1 MRSLMVPLKYLLIA
15 LAVVAA
21 TGLVTVFLQR
31 VFLRSEPLMGWEDAL
46 ELRRALSAG
55 RASLTFTAYAAE
67 LPFTVNV
74 TVDGRLYRLPLRR
87 VLVYFRARDAPVFEE
102 PLLQLWRAWGNGTHA
117 GAASALD
124 VSDDGST
131 VYIKYLA
138 LSSGFPSRGSSFCLG
153 QGAEDPSYNLGLT
166 SQSGGRV
173 DVLGASYEWS
183 GRRAVR
189 VIRVEVVPCGG

>member
-1 MRSLMVPLKYLLIA
+1 MPLKYLLVA
-15 LAVVAA
+15 LALVAA
-21 TGLVTVFLQR
+21 TGMVAVFLQR

-87 VLVYFRARDAPVFEE
+87 VLVYFRARDAPIFEE

-124 VSDDGST
+124 VSDDGTT

-138 LSSGFPSRGSSFCLG
+138 LNPSIQGRGSSFCLG
-153 QGAEDPSYNLGLT
+153 QGSEDPSYNLGLT

-183 GRRAVR
+183 GRRV
-189 VIRVEVVPCGG
+189 VKILRVEVVPCGG

>member
-1 MRSLMVPLKYLLIA
+1 VVPLKYLLIA

-21 TGLVTVFLQR
+21 TGLVAVFLQR
-31 VFLRSEPLMGWEDAL
+31 VFTRSEPLMGWEDAL

-74 TVDGRLYRLPLRR
+74 TLDGRPYRLPLRR

-117 GAASALD
+117 GAISALSI
-124 VSDDGST
+124 SDDGAT

-138 LSSGFPSRGSSFCLG
+138 LSPSVRGRGSSFCLG
-153 QGAEDPSYNLGLT
+153 QGVEDPNYGLA
-166 SQSGGRV
+166 SQSSGRV
-173 DVLGASYEWS
+173 EVAGVSYEWS
-183 GRRAVR
+183 GRRV
-189 VIRVEVVPCGG
+189 VKVVRVEVGPCGG

>member
-1 MRSLMVPLKYLLIA
+1 MPLKYLLVA
-15 LAVVAA
+15 LALVAA
-21 TGLVTVFLQR
+21 TGMVAVFLQR
-31 VFLRSEPLMGWEDAL
+31 VFTRSEPLMGWEDAL

-67 LPFTVNV
+67 LPLAVNV
-74 TVDGRLYRLPLRR
+74 TVDGRLYWLPLRR

-117 GAASALD
+117 GAISALD
-124 VSDDGST
+124 ISDDGST
-131 VYIKYLA
+131 IYIKYLA

-153 QGAEDPSYNLGLT
+153 QGSEDPSYGLGLT

-183 GRRAVR
+183 GRRV
-189 VIRVEVVPCGG
+189 VKVVRVEVVPCGG

>member
-1 MRSLMVPLKYLLIA
+1 MVPLKYLLIA
-15 LAVVAA
+15 LALVAA
-21 TGLVTVFLQR
+21 TGMVAVFLQR

-74 TVDGRLYRLPLRR
+74 TVDGRLYWLPLRR

-117 GAASALD
+117 GAISALD
-124 VSDDGST
+124 ISDDGAT

-153 QGAEDPSYNLGLT
+153 QGAEDPSYGFS

-173 DVLGASYEWS
+173 DVPGASYEWS
-183 GRRAVR
+183 GRRLVK
-189 VIRVEVVPCGG
+189 VVKIEVVQCGG

>member
-1 MRSLMVPLKYLLIA
+1 MPLRYLLVA
-15 LAVVAA
+15 LAVAAA
-21 TGLVTVFLQR
+21 TGLVTAFLQR

-46 ELRRALSAG
+46 ELRRALNAG
-55 RASLTFTAYAAE
+55 RASLTLSVYARE

-74 TVDGRLYRLPLRR
+74 TVDGRLYRLPLKR

-102 PLLQLWRAWGNGTHA
+102 PILQLWRAWGNGTHA

-153 QGAEDPSYNLGLT
+153 QGSEDPSYGLGLT
-166 SQSGGRV
+166 SQTSGRV

-189 VIRVEVVPCGG
+189 VIRVEVVQCGG

>member
-1 MRSLMVPLKYLLIA
+1 MPLKYLLIA

-55 RASLTFTAYAAE
+55 RASLTFSVYARE

-87 VLVYFRARDAPVFEE
+87 VLIYFRARDAPVFEE
-102 PLLQLWRAWGNGTHA
+102 PPLQLWRAWGNGTHA

-124 VSDDGST
+124 VSDDGT
-131 VYIKYLA
+131 TIYIKYLA
-138 LSSGFPSRGSSFCLG
+138 LNPSIQGRGSSFCLG
-153 QGAEDPSYNLGLT
+153 QGVEDPNYGLA
-166 SQSGGRV
+166 SLSGGRV
-173 DVLGASYEWS
+173 EVLGASYEWS
-183 GRRAVR
+183 GRRLVKVVKA
-189 VIRVEVVPCGG
+189 EVGPCGG